1 MKVSPMKTN
10 HLGPLLAGLAVLQ
23 FTATQIHAADISGA
37 ISFSGGAT
45 LGGPLA
51 TANAFTSFEGI
62 GSAAG
67 PVVLGGSM
75 TGDYSSVTAGTSAT
89 FDTFTFNPSPS
100 SATPLWSFTDGGL
113 TYSFSIT
120 SVTVDEQTPF
130 FLNLSGD
137 GVASITGFSDTPATW
152 SITDTGNGATPIVT
166 FGNANLVAPVKTTP
180 EPTTAG
186 LMLVGLGSFGF
197 ARLFRRSIR
206 CGRA

>member
-1 MKVSPMKTN
+1 MKTN

-23 FTATQIHAADISGA
+23 FTATQLHAASINGA

-45 LGGPLA
+45 LDGPLA
-51 TANAFTSFEGI
+51 TASGFTGFEGI
-62 GSAAG
+62 GSATG
-67 PVVLGGSM
+67 PVVLAGSM
-75 TGDYSSVTAGTSAT
+75 TGDYSSVAAGTSAT
-89 FDTFTFNPSPS
+89 FDAFTFNPSPS

-130 FLNLSGD
+130 FLNLSGN
-137 GVASITGFSDTPATW
+137 GIASITGFTDTPATW
-152 SITDTGNGATPIVT
+152 SITDTGNGATPIIT
-166 FGNANLVAPVKTTP
+166 FGNADLVSPVKTVP

-197 ARLFRRSIR
+197 ARLFRRTIR
-206 CGRA
+206 LGRG